1 MVFERAVP
9 VFDRVTEFF
18 CTVYAVLL
26 GFIIVAVC
34 GDILLRN
41 LGIASFPWI
50 VEVTEYV
57 MYGGTFLAAP
67 WVLRIGGHVRVEILL
82 ESVSRPVARILDRIA
97 DIGGLA
103 ASAIIAFYGATSVV
117 DAYQAGMVQFKSLVV
132 SEWILLL
139 PIPIGAVLLCVE
151 FLLRLG
157 GYRHAAVSPGDHS
170 QQVNV

>member
-1 MVFERAVP
+1 MVFEKAVP
-9 VFDRVTEFF
+9 VFDRVTSFF

-41 LGIASFPWI
+41 LRITSFPWI
-50 VEVTEYV
+50 IEITEYV

-82 ESVSRPVARILDRIA
+82 ETVAGPTARLLNRIA
-97 DIGGLA
+97 DLGGLA
-103 ASAIIAFYGATSVV
+103 ASAIIAFYGVTSVV
-117 DAYQAGMVQFKSLVV
+117 DAYQARMVQFKSLVV

-139 PIPIGAVLLCVE
+139 PIPIGATLLCVE

-157 GYRHAAVSPGDHS
+157 NYRRAAVSDLGLS
-170 QQVNV
+170 QHVNG